1 MNKSQRMWRRE
12 QERRRAERK
21 KRLMRRRLVALVVVL
36 AVIAVVAVAVM
47 KACSGG
53 GYDTSSPAGSRA
65 DGDAAPVADT
75 TDEAS
80 APVQGEPQSAGYTPV
95 HGIDDINV
103 SFFDNT
109 AFLGD
114 AVADSINMYGLI
126 PQASF
131 YTSVRLDL
139 DNVYN
144 TAVGYGTV
152 PAADALKSTKF
163 SKIFIS
169 FGSGE
174 LGLADP
180 QSFRARYEELVE
192 KVKTYQPNAQIY
204 VIGIPPSSKTASDA
218 ALYGAT
224 VQNITDYNRQIEI
237 VAEDNKVFY
246 VDSVMALANSNRYL
260 PDGVSHDGISL
271 DKGCLT
277 DLLWFMVNNSYVPD
291 GETNSSTTES
301 SAPGGDEAAS
311 ASASPTPEAST
322 PEAPTPAPTAKQSTA
337 ASPRPTVNVLK
348 DSAQRDGE

>member
-21 KRLMRRRLVALVVVL
+21 RRLVRRRIVALVVVL
-36 AVIAVVAVAVM
+36 AVIAVVIVAVT

-53 GYDTSSPAGSRA
+53 GYKTSSPADSESAGNARQTTETS
-65 DGDAAPVADT
+65 GGAAGEIPA
-75 TDEAS
+75 
-80 APVQGEPQSAGYTPV
+80 EPQSAVYTPV
-95 HGIDDINV
+95 HSIDDINQ
-103 SFFDNT
+103 SFFENT

-114 AVADSINMYGLI
+114 AVADAINMYGLV
-126 PQASF
+126 PNASF

-163 SKIFIS
+163 SKIFLS

-180 QSFRARYEELVE
+180 QSFKTRYGELVE

-218 ALYGAT
+218 GLYGAT
-224 VQNITDYNRQIEI
+224 IQNITDYNRQIENI
-237 VAEDNKVFY
+237 AEDNKVFY

-260 PDGVSHDGISL
+260 ADGVSHDGVSL
-271 DKGCLT
+271 NKGCLT

-291 GETNSSTTES
+291 GETNSS
-301 SAPGGDEAAS
+301 SAENSLPGGDEDTKTA
-311 ASASPTPEAST
+311 ASPTPAATAEPKVTAESEVQQNT
-322 PEAPTPAPTAKQSTA
+322 APTPQT
-337 ASPRPTVNVLK
+337 TVNVLK
-348 DSAQRDGE
+348 DSAQQNNN